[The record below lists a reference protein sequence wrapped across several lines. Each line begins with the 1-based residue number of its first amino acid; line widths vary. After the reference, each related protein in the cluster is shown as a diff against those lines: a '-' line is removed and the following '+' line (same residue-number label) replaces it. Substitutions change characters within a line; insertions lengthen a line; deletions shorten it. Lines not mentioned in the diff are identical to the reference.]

1 MDGSTRLIVKGLPK
15 HCDDKR
21 LRSHFEALSDDV
33 TDVRVMRTRE
43 GKSRCFGFVGFR
55 DAEAAAIARKA
66 TERSYIDTSRISVE
80 PAKRVG
86 DEELARPWSRHSKGS
101 SAYLHSHPEESAS
114 TKADGGAKAKKRGK
128 LDDPIAARVHSDP
141 KLAEFL
147 ELMAPKSKQKQL
159 WSNDLT
165 GGVPEPSRQR
175 TAPAGSKR
183 AAAGKGTDE
192 EGSEE
197 EEEDEN
203 DSEYD
208 ELPAASR
215 KGGATVGDEGDGEEE
230 EEDEDDDEEEE
241 EEEEEA
247 TVASKASR
255 EMSDLDYLQSKK
267 RKWLDDEDDEEGEE
281 EEGEEEEEE
290 EEEEEGEEEEET
302 DWGGAAAVSDTR
314 DGTDAASGTAA
325 EAAADLGEHGRLFV
339 RNLPFSVT
347 EDELRGVFERFGE
360 VAEVSVPMDAHTRRG
375 KGFAHVRYARPE
387 HAVSA
392 LSELDGAVF
401 QGRLLHL
408 MPARESAAERRRA
421 AAAAAANGSVGAAG
435 KGAAYKEQKEAA
447 IKAKATDATNWN
459 ALFMR
464 PDAVGDA
471 MASRY
476 GVAKADFLDPSAD
489 TSMAVRLAQGE
500 THLIG
505 QSTAWLAE
513 HGVDLEALQ
522 RAVQGDGGP
531 RGGANGGA
539 SAGGTQ
545 RSKLLILVKN
555 LSTDVTEDEL
565 VTLFGRYGQLGAVL
579 LTPARTLALVEFL
592 EVGEA
597 RKAFRAVAYTK
608 LHGVP
613 LYLEWAPVGVLGS
626 KGAAAEPT
634 APAEP
639 IAPAAAKAG
648 VVAAGAAGGEPEE
661 TVDADDTEGRTVF
674 VKNLSFGSTK
684 EDLEALFGR
693 RYGVRAATV
702 VTKPDPKSSNAKRLS
717 MGYGFVEFKTAAH
730 AQAALRE
737 MAGARLHEH
746 VLQLK
751 LSTRTTATATGAAA
765 ASSKGKKSKV
775 AAGGAG
781 GAGGGASMEP
791 SAKLLVRN
799 LPFQASQKEIKE
811 LFQTFG
817 QLKTVRVPKKFD
829 GHHRGFAFVEFVSK
843 AEASKAKNA
852 LHATHLYGRH
862 LVLEYAEEERSV
874 EAMREKL
881 RGQQAAAADEESAGG
896 AKRKKRKGADGEG
909 EGLLDDLDL

>member
-1 MDGSTRLIVKGLPK
+1 
-15 HCDDKR
+15 
-21 LRSHFEALSDDV
+21 
-33 TDVRVMRTRE
+33 
-43 GKSRCFGFVGFR
+43 
-55 DAEAAAIARKA
+55 
-66 TERSYIDTSRISVE
+66 
-80 PAKRVG
+80 
-86 DEELARPWSRHSKGS
+86 
-101 SAYLHSHPEESAS
+101 
-114 TKADGGAKAKKRGK
+114 
-128 LDDPIAARVHSDP
+128 
-141 KLAEFL
+141 
-147 ELMAPKSKQKQL
+147 
-159 WSNDLT
+159 
-165 GGVPEPSRQR
+165 
-175 TAPAGSKR
+175 
-183 AAAGKGTDE
+183 
-192 EGSEE
+192 
-197 EEEDEN
+197 
-203 DSEYD
+203 
-208 ELPAASR
+208 
-215 KGGATVGDEGDGEEE
+215 
-230 EEDEDDDEEEE
+230 
-241 EEEEEA
+241 
-247 TVASKASR
+247 
-255 EMSDLDYLQSKK
+255 
-267 RKWLDDEDDEEGEE
+267 
-281 EEGEEEEEE
+281 
-290 EEEEEGEEEEET
+290 
-302 DWGGAAAVSDTR
+302 
-314 DGTDAASGTAA
+314 
-325 EAAADLGEHGRLFV
+325 LGEHGRLFV

-775 AAGGAG
+775 AAGAVG